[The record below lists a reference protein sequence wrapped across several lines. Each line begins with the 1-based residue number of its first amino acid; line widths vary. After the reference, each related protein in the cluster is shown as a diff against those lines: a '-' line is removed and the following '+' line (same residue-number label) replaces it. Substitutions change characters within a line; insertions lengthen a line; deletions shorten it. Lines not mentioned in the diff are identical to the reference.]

1 MGIAWGKIML
11 QSLLFFIISYLD
23 IILSWYCQYGL
34 VIVHARVSV
43 NGNQGE

>member
-1 MGIAWGKIML
+1 ML

-23 IILSWYCQYGL
+23 IILSWHCQYGL
-34 VIVHARVSV
+34 VTFHARVSV